1 MSKSPKQLT
10 AQEASSLLLSAFQFI
25 LLALWS
31 ASCSSANT
39 SSPQVRRM
47 SKFMVIRWNLVVKMF
62 LKIDPCTDMWYT
74 DGDVL
79 TALVVLL
86 IVGPLAAAKDIS
98 FLGYTSGSL
107 YYYGLMKTTFRFC
120 DGLHGLLH
128 RSYRSP
134 VFRNSM
140 PT

>member
-10 AQEASSLLLSAFQFI
+10 VQEASSLLLSAYQFI

-39 SSPQVRRM
+39 SCPQVRRM
-47 SKFMVIRWNLVVKMF
+47 SKFKVIKSILVVKMF
-62 LKIDPCTDMWYT
+62 LKIDPCVDMWYT

-107 YYYGLMKTTFRFC
+107 FYSTE
-120 DGLHGLLH
+120 
-128 RSYRSP
+128 
-134 VFRNSM
+134 
-140 PT
+140 

>member
-10 AQEASSLLLSAFQFI
+10 AQEASSLLLSASQFI

-39 SSPQVRRM
+39 SSRQVRRM
-47 SKFMVIRWNLVVKMF
+47 SKFKVIKSNLVVKMF
-62 LKIDPCTDMWYT
+62 LKIDPCVDMWYT
-74 DGDVL
+74 NGDVL

-107 YYYGLMKTTFRFC
+107 YYLPDR
-120 DGLHGLLH
+120 
-128 RSYRSP
+128 
-134 VFRNSM
+134 
-140 PT
+140 